1 MNIKTG
7 RKYRNRLGAELTIGD
22 PAWVHFKTLGGDGIW
37 IARAEDS
44 LFGPTDYLVTAES
57 LALAGYAP
65 AGADPIEKNGGTR

>member
-7 RKYRNRLGAELTIGD
+7 QTYRNNLGAALTIRD
-22 PAWVHFKTLGGDGIW
+22 PAYLHFRTLGGDGIW

-57 LALAGYAP
+57 LAGAGYAEE
-65 AGADPIEKNGGTR
+65 ADR